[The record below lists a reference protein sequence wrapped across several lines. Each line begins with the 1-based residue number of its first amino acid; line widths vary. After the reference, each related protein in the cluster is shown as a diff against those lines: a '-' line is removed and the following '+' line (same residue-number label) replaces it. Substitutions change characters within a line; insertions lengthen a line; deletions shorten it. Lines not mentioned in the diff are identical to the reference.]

1 MFNHVSS
8 QRKVPEELVQIGK
21 AQINEVLMGVSG
33 VHFVML
39 CSSDGF
45 ELATVYKKEIQNRS
59 KIAAVS
65 SSILAMVAAFINE
78 IKLDGCQTITLDA
91 ENGKVVLSTVST
103 ANHPM
108 IIVTMSAKDV
118 LLGSLLHA
126 VKRASEN
133 IAKADQP

>member
-8 QRKVPEELVQIGK
+8 QRKVPEELLQIGE

-65 SSILAMVAAFINE
+65 SSILAMIAAFINE

-103 ANHPM
+103 VNHPM
-108 IIVTMSAKDV
+108 IIVTMSANDV

-133 IAKADQP
+133 ISKADQ

>member
-8 QRKVPEELVQIGK
+8 QRKVPEELLQIGE

>member
-8 QRKVPEELVQIGK
+8 QRKVPEELLQIGK

-91 ENGKVVLSTVST
+91 ENGKVVLSTV
-103 ANHPM
+103 NHPM
-108 IIVTMSAKDV
+108 IIVTMSANDV

-133 IAKADQP
+133 ISKADQ